1 MRGAAVGM
9 DGPRLCPPRAMAPR
23 GLRFRQRP
31 RCWEQSGA
39 AEGDAVGWIS
49 RLLKEKGRFS
59 VVFREQSP
67 ALSPMPACD
76 LISALI
82 YALSHKVQS
91 HSAGCS
97 MAWCNPV
104 PLPAPHLKFIGDG
117 AFLEASGCQCHGVL
131 CVRAAAERSWGAV
144 GHGRR
149 DASSSCIPA
158 GRGRGRV
165 VLRHTVVGYG
175 AGRLSL

>member
-1 MRGAAVGM
+1 MSGRELTHGSGQGLGGREVSVRGAAVGM
-9 DGPRLCPPRAMAPR
+9 DGPRLCPQRAVVPR
-23 GLRFRQRP
+23 GLHFRQRP

-49 RLLKEKGRFS
+49 RLLKEKGRSS
-59 VVFREQSP
+59 VVFGEQSP

-82 YALSHKVQS
+82 YTLSHKVQS
-91 HSAGCS
+91 HSAGCY

-117 AFLEASGCQCHGVL
+117 AFLGASGCQCHGV
-131 CVRAAAERSWGAV
+131 CVFGQ
-144 GHGRR
+144 RR
-149 DASSSCIPA
+149 
-158 GRGRGRV
+158 R
-165 VLRHTVVGYG
+165 G
-175 AGRLSL
+175 AGVP